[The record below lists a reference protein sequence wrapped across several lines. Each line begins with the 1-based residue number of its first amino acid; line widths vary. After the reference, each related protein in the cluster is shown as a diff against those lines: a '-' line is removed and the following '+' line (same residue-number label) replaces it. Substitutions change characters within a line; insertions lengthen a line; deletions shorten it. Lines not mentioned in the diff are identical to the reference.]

1 MNFMTRSECFRTAT
15 ATKVVSCQFEA
26 ASLELTTG
34 NSQLQLHVTPG
45 RSLRLSRRRPRI
57 VYRVVPLAIASLL
70 AACNPSRSE
79 KLAGEDDFGD
89 SVRVGKIPTR
99 IVSLNPATT
108 EILFT
113 LGAGSRLVGRTKYD
127 LWPDSAR
134 FIPALGDGIRPNV
147 EVVLGTRPDLVILYA
162 SEDNRAAAGRFRTAG
177 VNTLSLKIDHI
188 SDFRRSTALLGAI
201 LGDSARARIVTD
213 SVYRSLERVRSAT
226 AGLRRPTVFWHVWD
240 APLIT
245 IGGGSFMNE
254 LVDIAGARNVYADIE
269 GPSESISLEDVA
281 KRNPDFILAGP
292 IGASQIGNDPRW
304 KIVRAAREGRVLVV
318 DTLLVA
324 RPSARL
330 GEAAVSLAHLLHPG
344 VVR

>member
-1 MNFMTRSECFRTAT
+1 MIFVRRSICF
-15 ATKVVSCQFEA
+15 
-26 ASLELTTG
+26 G
-34 NSQLQLHVTPG
+34 
-45 RSLRLSRRRPRI
+45 
-57 VYRVVPLAIASLL
+57 LAIASMLT
-70 AACNPSRSE
+70 ACNPSRSG

-162 SEDNRAAAGRFRTAG
+162 SEDNRAAAGRFRAAG

-201 LGDSARARIVTD
+201 VGDSARARIVVD

-324 RPSARL
+324 RPSVRL
-330 GEAAVSLAHLLHPG
+330 GEAAVSLARLLHPG

>member
-1 MNFMTRSECFRTAT
+1 MIFVRRSICF
-15 ATKVVSCQFEA
+15 
-26 ASLELTTG
+26 G
-34 NSQLQLHVTPG
+34 
-45 RSLRLSRRRPRI
+45 
-57 VYRVVPLAIASLL
+57 LAIASLL
-70 AACNPSRSE
+70 AACNPSRSG

-292 IGASQIGNDPRW
+292 IGASRIGNDPRW

-324 RPSARL
+324 RPSVRL
-330 GEAAVSLAHLLHPG
+330 GEAAVSLARLLHPG